1 MLMPSTAT
9 QANPVNDHFLVCG
22 LGSMGQHCVKLLKEF
37 GVTVVAINISQ
48 SGSWEVDGN

>member
-1 MLMPSTAT
+1 MPSTAT
-9 QANPVNDHFLVCG
+9 QANPVNDHFLVCS

-48 SGSWEVDGN
+48 PGSWEVDGN